1 MCANKDKTSKKR
13 KNVSGDDASSPS
25 KKKIKLSKEAKELK
39 KAFKAAKAAY
49 KEDKKNA
56 DLKKAYK
63 SAKKAWFAVKE
74 GKNEEELTPVK
85 TETEE
90 ELTPMKKDVVEEKV
104 EEKKIE
110 SSPSQQ
116 DGCTTIFL
124 GNLPWSVDEDM
135 VKTAFK
141 DCGEIAAI
149 RWGTDKETGDFK
161 GYGHVEFSTAEAC
174 AKALKLNGQD
184 LGGREMRI
192 DASKPRRN
200 AGGQGGKGGNFTGPS
215 AVPANPEQ
223 TPRCFI
229 GNLSYK
235 IDEEGL
241 KTAFKEKG
249 MEIID
254 VFFLTDKE
262 TGDFYGSSFCEFKT
276 PDQAAKAVSYAGMP
290 VLGRPVKVD
299 FAKPRTSNG
308 GGAKKKFEARAPSER
323 PAEGTDTTFFG
334 NLSFDIDDDALK
346 AWCKE
351 QGAEDVVAIRWLT
364 HKDSGEFK
372 GCGFVQF
379 ASTESSDKV
388 VKANGA
394 TILGRAARIDY
405 ANS

>member
-1 MCANKDKTSKKR
+1 MCANKDTSSKKR
-13 KNVSGDDASSPS
+13 KASGNEAASPS
-25 KKKIKLSKEAKELK
+25 KKIKLEKKALK

-49 KEDKKNA
+49 KADKSNK

-63 SAKKAWFAVKE
+63 SAKKAYEAVKDQ
-74 GKNEEELTPVK
+74 KDPELTPVK
-85 TETEE
+85 SETEE
-90 ELTPMKKDVVEEKV
+90 ELTPIKKT
-104 EEKKIE
+104 EEKKE
-110 SSPSQQ
+110 EVTPTPSPSQGGDS

-124 GNLPWSVDEDM
+124 GNLPWTVDEDM
-135 VKTAFK
+135 VKAAFK
-141 DCGEIAAI
+141 ECGEIAAI
-149 RWGTDKETGDFK
+149 RWGTDRESGDFK
-161 GYGHVEFSTAEAC
+161 GYGHVEFATAEAC

-200 AGGQGGKGGNFTGPS
+200 ASAGGNKGGNFTGPS
-215 AVPANPEQ
+215 AVPANPEN

-235 IDEEGL
+235 IDEDGL
-241 KTAFKEKG
+241 KNAFKEKG
-249 MEIID
+249 MDIID

-262 TGDFYGSSFCEFKT
+262 TGDFYGSSFCEFAS

-290 VLGRPVKVD
+290 ILGRAVKVD
-299 FAKPRTSNG
+299 FAKPRNSSA
-308 GGAKKKFEARAPSER
+308 GGAKKKFEARPPSER
-323 PAEGTDTTFFG
+323 PAEGTDTCFFG

-346 AWCKE
+346 SWCKE

-379 ASTESSDKV
+379 ASVESSDKV
-388 VKANGA
+388 VAKSGA